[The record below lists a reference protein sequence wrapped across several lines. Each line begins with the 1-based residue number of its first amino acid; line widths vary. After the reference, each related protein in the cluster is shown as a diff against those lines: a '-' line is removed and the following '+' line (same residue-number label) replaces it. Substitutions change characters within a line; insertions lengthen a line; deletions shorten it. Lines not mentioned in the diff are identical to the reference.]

1 LPDEGHV
8 NVMIDPFE
16 VEAAV
21 REDPESCAELWW
33 GKQLSGVRV
42 SLARASPQMV
52 EALLG
57 AAWRRKAPK
66 RLLR

>member
-1 LPDEGHV
+1 
-8 NVMIDPFE
+8 MIDPFE

-57 AAWRRKAPK
+57 AAWRCKAPK

>member
-1 LPDEGHV
+1 
-8 NVMIDPFE
+8 MIDAFD

-42 SLARASPQMV
+42 SLTKASPQMV
-52 EALLG
+52 ETLLG

>member
-1 LPDEGHV
+1 
-8 NVMIDPFE
+8 MIDPFD

-21 REDPESCAELWW
+21 QEDPQSCAELWW
-33 GKQLSGVRV
+33 GKRLSGVRV
-42 SLARASPQMV
+42 SLAQAAPQMV

-66 RLLR
+66 RLTL